1 MSLIPVSGAFSAVG
15 LSPLGYN
22 RSRGDVPFAIAGT
35 FVGSVVLEVARN
47 NLSSWHT
54 VAGPFTGPASGLL
67 SSGEDGVHRF
77 RCTSYTSG
85 SIGYSFTPTG
95 IKGVSLGDLPH
106 SEVGLAPGSLFDG
119 GSYVGV
125 AGSWQPFPSGGGFT
139 PGTPIDGSVIGGVTP
154 AAATFTTLAS
164 TGAVNSAVGQFLF
177 NGHTGFAI
185 YGTPGANTTVAI
197 GSNAGS
203 AQSTSGGG
211 FNTFVGDSAGQFT
224 APGAGENTFV
234 GNLAGVYN
242 VNGHQSVYVGCGAG
256 WNELS
261 SFNVAIGSDCYRNVV
276 SSQTSSNNVAI
287 GLSSQRN
294 GSGYTNTSVGSNALQ
309 GTATTIVFSGTQT
322 ATDVVTCTF
331 TIGAAG
337 IANGYTGFTQ
347 AYSVTV
353 TGGMTSAQLA
363 TAMAAQINTTLPTL
377 VTSNGVRGTQ
387 AGASGN
393 SVLMTFPG
401 TSSTGA
407 CMTVTGSVTG
417 AATEIVTVIS
427 GFTGFGNTALGFN
440 AMINNFATT
449 ASNNIGIG
457 YNCLGALTTA
467 SSVIAIGTQAGQSLT
482 TGGGGVVIGSMAAT
496 NATTQPNL
504 VAIGNNALAAITIGP
519 GYDIAIG
526 GNACANFVGQNTGN
540 QSVVVGG
547 LAFNGAAAT
556 FSGSVGV
563 GYQVGNHVTSGSLLT
578 LIGCNTGR
586 FLTTGGTSTFIGNG
600 VGPTAVTGIN
610 NILIGSGAA
619 TGGPTQVD
627 VAAAATSHV
636 INIGNVFTATGTN
649 VVATSAAAVAGNFA
663 FGGHLSNSRSTAA
676 PTINAGGT
684 LDASA
689 SDAAATVTGGTA
701 STGFVVTFGT
711 AYTTAPHVVM
721 SSPSGAAITS
731 YAVTT
736 TTLTVVT
743 PSATGATFTYQCI
756 Q

>member
-1 MSLIPVSGAFSAVG
+1 MASTIVVPLPNAFDDQRILLALQQAQNDINNISVGAGLSVPTAPLLGGTAGALSAVT
-15 LSPLGYN
+15 
-22 RSRGDVPFAIAGT
+22 AID
-35 FVGSVVLEVARN
+35 N
-47 NLSSWHT
+47 
-54 VAGPFTGPASGLL
+54 
-67 SSGEDGVHRF
+67 
-77 RCTSYTSG
+77 
-85 SIGYSFTPTG
+85 I
-95 IKGVSLGDLPH
+95 
-106 SEVGLAPGSLFDG
+106 
-119 GSYVGV
+119 
-125 AGSWQPFPSGGGFT
+125 
-139 PGTPIDGSVIGGVTP
+139 VIGGVTP
-154 AAATFTTLAS
+154 ASGAFSALSS
-164 TGAVNSAVGQFLF
+164 TGAVNSATGQFNF

-185 YGTPGANTTVAI
+185 YGVPGGNTTVAV

-211 FNTFVGDSAGQFT
+211 FNTFVGDSAGQYT

-242 VNGHQSVYVGCGAG
+242 VSGHQSVFVGCGAG
-256 WNELS
+256 WNALS
-261 SFNVAIGSDCYRNVV
+261 SFDVAIGSDCYRNVV

-294 GSGYTNTSVGSNALQ
+294 GSGYTNTSVGSNSLQ
-309 GTATTIVFSGTQT
+309 GTATTITFTGTQT

-377 VTSNGVRGTQ
+377 VTNNGARGTQ
-387 AGASGN
+387 AGVSGN

-407 CMTVTGSVTG
+407 CMTVTGAVTG
-417 AATEIVTVIS
+417 AGTEIITVIAGS
-427 GFTGFGNTALGFN
+427 TGFGNTAIGFN

-467 SSVIAIGTQAGQSLT
+467 SSTIAIGTQAGQSLT
-482 TGGGGVVIGSMAAT
+482 TGGGGIVIGSMAAT

-540 QSVVVGG
+540 QSVVIGG

-578 LIGCNTGR
+578 LLGCNTGR

-619 TGGPTQVD
+619 TGGPSQVD
-627 VAAAATSHV
+627 VAAAATSHT
-636 INIGNVFTATGTN
+636 INIGNVLQATGTN
-649 VVATSAAAVAGNFA
+649 VTTTALVSVSGPLAVNGQAGPQWSSGTGVPAFTAPRGSMFSRTDGTVGATLYVSQGAGTWNAVAAV
-663 FGGHLSNSRSTAA
+663 
-676 PTINAGGT
+676 
-684 LDASA
+684 
-689 SDAAATVTGGTA
+689 
-701 STGFVVTFGT
+701 
-711 AYTTAPHVVM
+711 
-721 SSPSGAAITS
+721 
-731 YAVTT
+731 
-736 TTLTVVT
+736 
-743 PSATGATFTYQCI
+743 
-756 Q
+756 